1 MLVQR
6 AWSALRQSSPAPAAL
21 AAAVLVVATA
31 VLAAVAAPVVSARA
45 DLFEEL
51 FRQGQAKN
59 ANLKTLTASFVET
72 TTSSLLTKPLVASGT
87 VAVERPSRILL
98 HYTQPDD
105 RTVLIDGDT
114 MTVTW
119 PSRSIHQVKDI
130 GASQKRIQKYFVDTS
145 PKELRSNFT
154 VTASEAADRP
164 NAYLVT
170 MVPKRKQIQEGLSRL
185 DLWVDRTTQLMVA
198 MKMTFPNGDTK
209 LMTFSDVKT
218 NASLDPSV
226 FCAR

>member
-209 LMTFSDVKT
+209 LMTFSDVKP

-226 FCAR
+226 FSAR

>member
-6 AWSALRQSSPAPAAL
+6 AWSAFRQSAPAPAAL
-21 AAAVLVVATA
+21 AAVVLVVATA
-31 VLAAVAAPVVSARA
+31 ILAGVAAPVVSARA

-209 LMTFSDVKT
+209 LMTFSDVKP
-218 NASLDPSV
+218 NAPIDPSV
-226 FCAR
+226 FSSR

>member
-6 AWSALRQSSPAPAAL
+6 AWSALRQSASAPAAL
-21 AAAVLVVATA
+21 AAAVV
-31 VLAAVAAPVVSARA
+31 VLATVTLAGAAAPVVSARA

-59 ANLKTLTASFVET
+59 ANLKTLTASFVES

-119 PSRSIHQVKDI
+119 PSRGVHQVKDI

-154 VTASEAADRP
+154 VTASEATDRP

-198 MKMTFPNGDTK
+198 MEMTFPNGDTK
-209 LMTFSDVKT
+209 LMTFSDVKP
-218 NASLDPSV
+218 NAPVDPSV
-226 FCAR
+226 FSAR

>member
-31 VLAAVAAPVVSARA
+31 ILAGVAAPVVSARA

-154 VTASEAADRP
+154 VTASEA
-164 NAYLVT
+164 
-170 MVPKRKQIQEGLSRL
+170 
-185 DLWVDRTTQLMVA
+185 
-198 MKMTFPNGDTK
+198 
-209 LMTFSDVKT
+209 
-218 NASLDPSV
+218 
-226 FCAR
+226 

>member
-1 MLVQR
+1 VAGVLV
-6 AWSALRQSSPAPAAL
+6 L
-21 AAAVLVVATA
+21 AAAVL
-31 VLAAVAAPVVSARA
+31 AAITPPVVSARA
-45 DLFEEL
+45 DLFGEL
-51 FRQGQAKN
+51 FQQGQAKN

-209 LMTFSDVKT
+209 LMTFSDVKP

-226 FCAR
+226 FSAR